1 MGKMQVAGKLA
12 GFWTEK
18 YLIEYISCGG
28 SKIKFVTG
36 RPGSGKSYFLREF
49 GNTAQELDFITVRF
63 SAKKIWLHDFKDVY
77 LEILGQC
84 DLEKIIKGCAR
95 HLIEEMGY
103 DPEDIPNG
111 QKFIDYLSDR
121 QEGGPLNRR
130 AMREA
135 LGKMFQGNPLL
146 DYNFAY
152 ACSLL
157 TGGELGYPAL
167 EDGNRELLLGW
178 LHGDKSIKLAQL
190 RALDMSPSKITKQNA
205 RHMLRSLAE
214 VTRLGGSC
222 GILVLIDDLDI
233 LQSKS
238 GVDEIHYTKLR
249 REDTYESIR
258 QLIDDIDTM
267 HHIMFVYGMDRL
279 MLDNERAGLKSY
291 QALWMRIQNEIV
303 SGRFNC
309 FTDIA
314 DLDRLADQELAVG
327 DVVRLSEEMAEE
339 CQAAGEH
346 AQVLTREQ
354 AEVVREKARLGGL
367 GLPEMVRRATLGQ
380 DTEREVGA
388 DEWV

>member
-1 MGKMQVAGKLA
+1 M
-12 GFWTEK
+12 
-18 YLIEYISCGG
+18 
-28 SKIKFVTG
+28 
-36 RPGSGKSYFLREF
+36 
-49 GNTAQELDFITVRF
+49 
-63 SAKKIWLHDFKDVY
+63 
-77 LEILGQC
+77 
-84 DLEKIIKGCAR
+84 
-95 HLIEEMGY
+95 
-103 DPEDIPNG
+103 
-111 QKFIDYLSDR
+111 
-121 QEGGPLNRR
+121 
-130 AMREA
+130 
-135 LGKMFQGNPLL
+135 
-146 DYNFAY
+146 
-152 ACSLL
+152 
-157 TGGELGYPAL
+157 
-167 EDGNRELLLGW
+167 
-178 LHGDKSIKLAQL
+178 
-190 RALDMSPSKITKQNA
+190 
-205 RHMLRSLAE
+205 
-214 VTRLGGSC
+214 
-222 GILVLIDDLDI
+222 
-233 LQSKS
+233 
-238 GVDEIHYTKLR
+238 DEIHYTKLR